1 MRPRLQYL
9 RFVLG
14 LWVLCLCSVAV
25 AHPIPDVPVRSTFP
39 GDGTCSIQVEV
50 DPRCFDLD
58 PEIAPYLLH
67 SALKA
72 MPEAER
78 AALLAQAGA
87 FVKEK
92 TVDFHFEP
100 SGTFTPEFKFGFTTL
115 NAQPLT
121 KDEDPVVMTGNWS
134 GPVPAG
140 SQGYRIF
147 AKPEGKLSMLFL
159 NNLRGKEVSRMMVL
173 FPKEKSFMLDL
184 IGNSHE
190 VPPETGVITAA
201 ASTEGGDA
209 ESAKDQAQVAGT
221 APSVLGYLRQGFLQ
235 VVPRG
240 YEFILF
246 VLAMF
251 LLGRG
256 SKALVPQVLAFV
268 AAHSLALWMDVMGW
282 VHLTPTI
289 VQWGIASGMVVLAV
303 ANVFQSQCTFWRL
316 VLVGVFGLF
325 PGFRLAGA
333 FATFGGEAEAAAA
346 AGSEPAVQVSALLGF
361 HAGVELGLLA
371 VLAVAL
377 LITAWARSARLF
389 RWAVAVPGSVVLALF
404 GLWGIANRLG
414 WVAV

>member
-1 MRPRLQYL
+1 MRPRLPYL

-14 LWVLCLCSVAV
+14 FWVLSLCSLVV

-78 AALLAQAGA
+78 AALLTQAGA
-87 FVKEK
+87 FVKDT

-100 SGTFTPEFKFGFTTL
+100 SGAFTPEFKFEFTTL
-115 NAQPLT
+115 NGQPLT

-134 GPVPAG
+134 GTVPEGA
-140 SQGYRIF
+140 QGYRIV
-147 AKPEGKLSMLFL
+147 AKPEGKLSVLFM

-173 FPKEKSFMLDL
+173 FPKEKSFVLDL

-190 VPPETGVITAA
+190 VPPDTGVITAA
-201 ASTEGGDA
+201 ATADGGDA
-209 ESAKDQAQVAGT
+209 EGTKDQPKAAS
-221 APSVLGYLRQGFLQ
+221 APTDILGFLHQGFLQ

-240 YEFILF
+240 YEFMLF

-256 SKALVPQVLAFV
+256 FKALVPQVLAFV
-268 AAHSLALWMDVMGW
+268 VAHSLALWMDAMGW

-289 VQWGIASGMVVLAV
+289 VQWGIASGIVVLAV

-316 VLVGVFGLF
+316 VLVAVFGLF
-325 PGFRLAGA
+325 PGFRLAAA
-333 FATFGGEAEAAAA
+333 FAALGGEAEAA

-371 VLAVAL
+371 VLAAAL
-377 LITAWARSARLF
+377 LVTAWARSARLF

-414 WVAV
+414 WMAS

>member
-1 MRPRLQYL
+1 
-9 RFVLG
+9 
-14 LWVLCLCSVAV
+14 
-25 AHPIPDVPVRSTFP
+25 
-39 GDGTCSIQVEV
+39 
-50 DPRCFDLD
+50 
-58 PEIAPYLLH
+58 
-67 SALKA
+67 

-78 AALLAQAGA
+78 AALLAQAA
-87 FVKEK
+87 TFVKDT

-100 SGTFTPEFKFGFTTL
+100 SGAFTPEFKFEFTTL

-121 KDEDPVVMTGNWS
+121 KDEDPVMMTGNWS

-140 SQGYRIF
+140 SQGYRIV
-147 AKPEGKLSMLFL
+147 AKPEGKLSVLFL

-173 FPKEKSFMLDL
+173 FPKEKSFLLDL

-190 VPPETGVITAA
+190 VPPDTGVITAA
-201 ASTEGGDA
+201 ASAEGGDA
-209 ESAKDQAQVAGT
+209 EGVKGQAQAVSSSTSIFGF
-221 APSVLGYLRQGFLQ
+221 LRLGFLQ

-240 YEFILF
+240 YEFMLF

-256 SKALVPQVLAFV
+256 FKALAPQVLAFV
-268 AAHSLALWMDVMGW
+268 VAHSLALWMDVMGW

-289 VQWGIASGMVVLAV
+289 VAWGIASGIVVLAV

-316 VLVGVFGLF
+316 VLVVVFGLF
-325 PGFRLAGA
+325 PGFRLAAA
-333 FATFGGEAEAAAA
+333 FAALGGEAETASA

-377 LITAWARSARLF
+377 LVTAWARSARLF

-414 WVAV
+414 WMAA

>member
-1 MRPRLQYL
+1 MRPRFPYL
-9 RFVLG
+9 RFILG
-14 LWVLCLCSVAV
+14 LWVLSLCSVAL

-78 AALLAQAGA
+78 AALLAQAA
-87 FVKEK
+87 EFLKEK

-100 SGTFTPEFKFGFTTL
+100 SGAFTPEFKFEFTTL

-134 GPVPAG
+134 GPVPTGA
-140 SQGYRIF
+140 QGYRIF
-147 AKPEGKLSMLFL
+147 AKPEGKLSVLFL

-173 FPKEKSFMLDL
+173 FPKEKSFLLDL
-184 IGNSHE
+184 VGNSHE

-201 ASTEGGDA
+201 ASAEGGNA
-209 ESAKDQAQVAGT
+209 EGAKDPAQAAGNPT
-221 APSVLGYLRQGFLQ
+221 DILGFLRQGFLQ
-235 VVPRG
+235 VVPQG
-240 YEFILF
+240 YEFMLF

-256 SKALVPQVLAFV
+256 FKALVPQVLAFV
-268 AAHSLALWMDVMGW
+268 VAHSLALWMDVMGW

-289 VQWGIASGMVVLAV
+289 VQWGIASGIVVLAV

-316 VLVGVFGLF
+316 VLVVVFGLF

-333 FATFGGEAEAAAA
+333 FAALGGEAEAV
-346 AGSEPAVQVSALLGF
+346 AGSEPAVQVSSLLGF

-377 LITAWARSARLF
+377 LVTSWARSARLF

-414 WVAV
+414 WMAA